1 MSTEPYDG
9 FAITPS
15 TARQLRDHVLTE
27 FEPALTFFVNGG
39 YTTHSDLGWGRGK
52 VVVSN
57 GEHVSVACT
66 RQDTFRALVHGLSE
80 LNYTIRTEPCSIGY
94 GLAVMDAGEGRQQR
108 AFVWLAVRVNRWLDE
123 AAKETVRARRRIAG
137 V

>member
-15 TARQLRDHVLTE
+15 TARQLRDRALVG
-27 FEPALTFFVNGG
+27 FETAFTAFVNGG
-39 YTTHSDLGWGRGK
+39 YATRADLGWGRGK

-80 LNYTIRTEPCSIGY
+80 QNYTIRTTPCSIGY

-108 AFVWLAVRVNRWLDE
+108 AFVWLAVQVGRWLDE
-123 AAKETVRARRRIAG
+123 AAKESVRARRRITG